1 MSLNKSIR
9 SKKLLPLFILMLM
22 SLTTLNSY
30 AQDKILVPY
39 RVGNLF
45 GLSDVSG
52 KLVLSPRYTSISPI
66 GKNVFE
72 FASLSNS
79 KSGLNQEP
87 KILKGVLLGNKEI
100 ITGSEHNHFTYLD
113 EGIIVGTESAY
124 TSNNSNFYNLKGERL
139 LKENVRGFRMV
150 VSPAAKAH
158 KGSIAILAKLQDG
171 KVSILIYDAR
181 KQIMLAPLL
190 DHVSNFNMERNYSNQ
205 ESVMICTYTDK
216 KGNYA
221 HDIIYYDAKSGEHK
235 RKPYINEQSAQIT
248 EPDEVGS
255 IDVSGD
261 EFVPSVDGD
270 NSSIEQMPSAD
281 KLKENTIPANFRP
294 VNEKAFLYGDNM
306 VELAVGERVFFAE
319 PYTHQFQK
327 EPLIFL
333 KDKKYGLYFSEYKRS
348 NEIYDS
354 LIYLRNQYIDF
365 DNPIASRYMA
375 GIKDASTGKWRFG
388 LLNER
393 GIQIVPIIFDYI
405 GFDFDE
411 LGYESN
417 DEGKGGEFTFKK
429 QTIYKVDQNLCLKTY
444 HQGIFVVKKDGKF
457 GLINKQ
463 NIILLQIEYDQIWKN
478 EINFMEKYSLNDKLY
493 GYRKGNSYG
502 VFFLDRKIGI
512 VKNTGL
518 VFPML
523 AVSVY
528 EDYMEQKGLDIYN
541 LADPSDINFCS
552 ASNKGVIYFKEK

>member
-1 MSLNKSIR
+1 MC
-9 SKKLLPLFILMLM
+9 
-22 SLTTLNSY
+22 LTTLDSY
-30 AQDKILVPY
+30 AQEKILVPY

-52 KLVLSPRYTSISPI
+52 KLVLSPHYTSISPI

-72 FASLSNS
+72 FASLSNI

-100 ITGSEHNHFTYLD
+100 ITQSEHNHFTYLD

-150 VSPAAKAH
+150 VSPVAKAH

-221 HDIIYYDAKSGEHK
+221 HDVIYYDAKSGEHK
-235 RKPYINEQSAQIT
+235 RKPYINEQSALIPET
-248 EPDEVGS
+248 DEVGS
-255 IDVSGD
+255 IDGGGE
-261 EFVPSVDGD
+261 EFVPTVDGD

-294 VNEKAFLYGDNM
+294 VNEKTFLYGDNM

-319 PYTHQFQK
+319 PYTHQSQK

-333 KDKKYGLYFSEYKRS
+333 KDKKYGLYFSEFKRS

-365 DNPIASRYMA
+365 DNPIASMYMA
-375 GIKDASTGKWRFG
+375 GIKDASTGKWSFG

-393 GIQIVPIIFDYI
+393 GIQIVPIMFEYI

-444 HQGIFVVKKDGKF
+444 HQGIFVVRKDGKF

-478 EINFMEKYSLNDKLY
+478 EINFMEKYSLNHKLY

-502 VFFLDRKIGI
+502 AFDLDRKMGI
-512 VKNTGL
+512 AKNTGL
-518 VFPML
+518 VFPKL

-541 LADPSDINFCS
+541 LADPSDINFCN
-552 ASNKGVIYFKEK
+552 ASNKGVIYYKEK